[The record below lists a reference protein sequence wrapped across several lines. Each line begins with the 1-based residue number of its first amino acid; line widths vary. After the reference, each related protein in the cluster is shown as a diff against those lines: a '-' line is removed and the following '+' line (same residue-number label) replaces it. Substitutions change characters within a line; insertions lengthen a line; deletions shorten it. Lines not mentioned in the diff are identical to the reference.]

1 MFQNLVNSPLFKGL
15 SAEEVDGLFL
25 PLKYQVKHF
34 RSGEMLAQAGEEVD
48 KAMLLLE
55 GRLQGEMVDFAGNSL
70 KIEEMDPPQMVAAA
84 FLFGPASTFPVF
96 LSAKSDGKILILPK
110 KEFTTMLCLEPR
122 VMVNYLNIVS
132 GKAQFLTGKITFL
145 SLKTIREKVAY
156 YLMQR
161 MRNGESSIVRIAA
174 SQTNLA
180 DLFGVTRPS
189 LSRTILDLEKQ
200 GILTWAKET
209 VTIHSYKKLNQI
221 LGRDSNDAT

>member
-1 MFQNLVNSPLFKGL
+1 
-15 SAEEVDGLFL
+15 
-25 PLKYQVKHF
+25 
-34 RSGEMLAQAGEEVD
+34 MLAQAGEEVD

-156 YLMQR
+156 YLLQR
-161 MRNGESSIVRIAA
+161 MRNGENGVVSMDVT
-174 SQTNLA
+174 QTSLA

-189 LSRTILDLEKQ
+189 LTRTILDMEKQ
-200 GILTWAKET
+200 GILAWSRDS
-209 VTIHSYKKLNQI
+209 VTILSYNTLNEI
-221 LGRDSNDAT
+221 LGR

>member
-15 SAEEVDGLFL
+15 SSEEVDGLFL

-161 MRNGESSIVRIAA
+161 MRNGENGVVSMDVT
-174 SQTNLA
+174 QTSLA

-189 LSRTILDLEKQ
+189 LTRTILDMEKQ
-200 GILTWAKET
+200 GILAWSRDS
-209 VTIHSYKKLNQI
+209 VTILSYNTLNEI
-221 LGRDSNDAT
+221 LGR